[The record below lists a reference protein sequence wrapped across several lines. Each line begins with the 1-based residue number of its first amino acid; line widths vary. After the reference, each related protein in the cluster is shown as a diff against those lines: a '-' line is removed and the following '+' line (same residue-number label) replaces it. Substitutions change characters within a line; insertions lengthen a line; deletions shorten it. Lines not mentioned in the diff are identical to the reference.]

1 LILDSLSKI
10 KNLIRSRAYA
20 YRMVF
25 SPENKYTSDVLKDLA
40 KFCRAHES
48 TFHSDARKHAALEGR
63 REVFLRVM
71 EHLNLTEEQIFEL
84 HKVKDMTEA
93 KK

>member
-1 LILDSLSKI
+1 MILDSLSKI

-40 KFCRAHES
+40 KFCRAHET
-48 TFHSDARKHAALEGR
+48 TFNADSRKHAAMEGR
-63 REVFLRVM
+63 REVFLRIS
-71 EHLNLTEEQIFEL
+71 EHLNLTEEQIFDL
-84 HKVKDMTEA
+84 HKIKDLEA